1 MSNRLLASETLR
13 LLSNPWS
20 ATHAHQPPHQLQIA
34 LSWSGVRAAW
44 QRHRSRQHIAQ
55 LDAHMLRDIGVSFSD
70 AEAEANKPFWRP

>member
-13 LLSNPWS
+13 LLSYPWS
-20 ATHAHQPPHQLQIA
+20 APHADQSRSA

-44 QRHRSRQHIAQ
+44 RRHRSRQHIAQ

-70 AEAEANKPFWRP
+70 AEEEANKPFWRD